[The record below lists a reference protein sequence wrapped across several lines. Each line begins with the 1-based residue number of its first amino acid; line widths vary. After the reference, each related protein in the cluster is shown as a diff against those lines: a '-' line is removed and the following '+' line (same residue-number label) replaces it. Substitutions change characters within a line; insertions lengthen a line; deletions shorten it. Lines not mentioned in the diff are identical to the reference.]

1 MFARFRQIVGE
12 HLAKAQGAPPLKYTA
27 VLKSGN
33 VACRVLKIQ
42 SMTRRDQHMDSLATS
57 TFVTVAVPVSDLRL
71 VLSKA
76 YGNIKLV
83 LATRYNNKIINTE
96 TLFGV
101 VVGQQDLDMGGV
113 SKNMSQAEDTSISIV
128 TLELMT
134 EAIWLLRATQTGANF
149 RGGDGLSAVRYL
161 LARTLLSGEAPMGEV
176 ENLLYSPYKEGE
188 EVKFNSLT
196 IPDNTPFLGVF
207 DYIQN
212 HYGIY
217 PDGIGVYQ
225 HMKSW
230 HVFRPWC
237 RERFN
242 EEGDRVV
249 IYVTTSDQL
258 SQPEKTY
265 RKEGRTHYLV
275 VAGNVAAVDKRDTE
289 TLNQGTGYRV
299 GSIRALDGRTSDANQ
314 DGKSMTTPN
323 EYMSA
328 SSPTAHRSGITQANI
343 VGQKFKDDD
352 KVFRSEFARKSGFIV
367 SLNWNAS
374 IYGILK
380 PGMGAKIMYAND
392 FAMYERYG
400 TVIGEIYHTSTDGSG
415 LSADTYNSNTQILV
429 WLAN

>member
-1 MFARFRQIVGE
+1 MFTRFRQIVGD
-12 HLAKAQGAPPLKYTA
+12 HLSKAQGAPPLQYTA
-27 VLKSGN
+27 VLQSGN

-42 SMTRRDQHMDSLATS
+42 AITRRNQFMESLATS

-83 LATRYNNKIINTE
+83 MASRYNGKIIDTE

-101 VVGQQDLDMGGV
+101 VVGQQDLDMGGA
-113 SKNMSQAEDTSISIV
+113 SKNIAEAEDTSISVV
-128 TLELMT
+128 TLEVMS
-134 EAIWLLRATQTGANF
+134 EAIWLLRATQTGVNF
-149 RGGDGLSAVRYL
+149 RGGDGLSAIRYL
-161 LARTLLSGEAPMGEV
+161 LARSLVSGEAPMGEV
-176 ENLLYSPYKEGE
+176 ENLVYSPYKEGE
-188 EVKFNSLT
+188 EVKFNSILV
-196 IPDNTPFLGVF
+196 PDNTPFLGVF

-212 HYGIY
+212 HYGVY
-217 PDGIGVYQ
+217 PDGLGIYQ

-230 HVFRPWC
+230 HIFRPWN

-242 EEGDRVV
+242 EEGERLV
-249 IYVTTSDQL
+249 IYVTTADQL

-265 RKEGRTHYLV
+265 RKDGRTHYIV
-275 VAGNVAAVDKRDTE
+275 VAGNVAAVDKRDVE

-314 DGKSMTTPN
+314 DGKSKTTPN

-328 SSPTAHRSGITQANI
+328 SSPTAHRSGLTQANI
-343 VGQKFKDDD
+343 VRQKFKDDD

-392 FAMYERYG
+392 FSMYERYG
-400 TVIGEIYHTSTDGSG
+400 TVIGEIFHTSTDGSG
-415 LSADTYNSNTQILV
+415 LSADNYNSHSQVLV
-429 WLAN
+429 WIAN